1 MINKERLLKRLFELG
16 TIGQQKAGGITRH
29 AFTKEDQAAK
39 VLVSLYMK
47 EAGLT
52 VREDAVGNIIGRKE
66 GRNPKATIVL
76 TGSHI
81 DTVCNGGIYD
91 GGLGVLGAI
100 EVLQTLNEQ
109 GIVMEHPIEVYA
121 FNDEEGSRFSF
132 SMFGS
137 RGVIGDLKPKDLEMK
152 DKDGITVAEAM
163 RAQGLDPEKI
173 REAVRTKESLKAFVE
188 LHIEQGKVL
197 ECHGLSV
204 GIVSGIVNE
213 LWLKCTVQGEA
224 GHAGATPMHLRHD
237 ALTAAAEMIQVVE
250 QEARR
255 TGTTVATVG
264 RLKVLPGGINI
275 IPGTVEFTLDL
286 RDISQA
292 VSDQVEERI
301 FAEFARLSQER
312 GVKFHTEILQRIP
325 PAPCS
330 EEFQNIAQ
338 EAFRKLGLEPFILP
352 SGAGH
357 DAMQMINICPIGMIF
372 VRSKDG
378 ISHNPVEFSSPE
390 DCADGVNVLYHTLL
404 DLAVPINQNL
414 NEGLYQSPVAK

>member
-1 MINKERLLKRLFELG
+1 MINKERLLNRLFELG
-16 TIGQQKAGGITRH
+16 TIGGQEAGGITRH
-29 AFTKEDQAAK
+29 AFTPEDRAAK
-39 VLVSLYMK
+39 NLVSVYMK

-52 VREDAVGNIIGRKE
+52 VREDAVGNLIGRKE
-66 GRNPKATIVL
+66 GRNHQAPVVL

-109 GIVMEHPIEVYA
+109 GIEVEHPIEVYA

-137 RGVIGDLKPKDLEMK
+137 RGVIGDLQPKDLEIK
-152 DKDGITVAEAM
+152 DREGISVAEAM
-163 RAQGLDPEKI
+163 KAQGLDPEQI
-173 REAVRTKESLKAFVE
+173 REAIRARQSLKAFVE

-197 ECHGLSV
+197 ECHDRSV

-224 GHAGATPMHLRHD
+224 GHAGATPMPLRHD
-237 ALTAAAEMIQVVE
+237 ALTAAAEMILVVE
-250 QEARR
+250 GEAGKA
-255 TGTTVATVG
+255 GTTVATVG

-301 FAEFARLSQER
+301 FAEFARISQER
-312 GVKFHTEILQRIP
+312 GVHFQTEILQRIP

-330 EEFQNIAQ
+330 EEFQEIARK
-338 EAFRKLGLEPFILP
+338 AFGKVGLEPFTLP

-357 DAMQMINICPIGMIF
+357 DAMQMINVCPIGMIF

-378 ISHNPVEFSSPE
+378 ISHNPAEWSSPE
-390 DCADGVNVLYHTLL
+390 DCAAGVNVLYHILL
-404 DLAVPINQNL
+404 DLAVQ
-414 NEGLYQSPVAK
+414 V